1 MITVNGQVYDGV
13 MIKPDIDDLLEHH
26 GVKGQKWG
34 IRKAITRM
42 GNRNAQRLAKRIK
55 RQQKARTAIGLKP
68 KTLKTK
74 NYNHME
80 ISNSDS
86 AVTKR
91 VKNDFNNMND
101 QEFMNKYKTSKKTY
115 QKRVKKYGDP
125 YKHRINS
132 TSYKV
137 LKKLSQ

>member
-1 MITVNGQVYDGV
+1 MITVNGKVYDGV
-13 MIKPDIDDLLEHH
+13 VIKPDLDDLLEHH

-34 IRKAITRM
+34 IRKAFTTL
-42 GNRNAQRLAKRIK
+42 GNRSAQRMAKRIK
-55 RQQKARTAIGLKP
+55 KNQEKRIAKGNPI
-68 KTLKTK
+68 KTLKTRS
-74 NYNHME
+74 YNTME
-80 ISNSDS
+80 IGAKDS

-91 VKNDFNNMND
+91 VKNDFNSMND

-137 LKKLSQ
+137 LRKLTK

>member
-1 MITVNGQVYDGV
+1 MIEINEQVYDGV
-13 MIKPDIDDLLEHH
+13 IIKPDLDDLLEHH

-55 RQQKARTAIGLKP
+55 RQQKVRTAFGMKP
-68 KTLKTK
+68 KTLKTHK
-74 NYNHME
+74 YVKME
-80 ISNSDS
+80 ASNSDS

-115 QKRVKKYGDP
+115 YKRVKKYGDP

-137 LKKLSQ
+137 LRSLTK